1 MAIGSSRLIAAAAT
15 MGRRLVILAAASL
28 VAFAVLHAMP
38 GDPVETALL
47 GWGLPRTEEAIA
59 FLRREWGLDRSWVAQ
74 YGLWLER
81 LVSGDW
87 GRSIRT
93 GRPLLDEFGDAL
105 PISLVMGCGGLVI
118 GLVMALPLGFFA
130 ARHPG
135 GVIDQVTRSLSVI
148 SQSVPLFCMA
158 LGAIWLFAAEL
169 RLIRPFTEPPFERL
183 LLPTLLIAL
192 YTVPRFS
199 RVYRRELLL
208 ATTSLYCKFALTKG
222 LSPRA
227 MLWRHAHPVASA
239 AMLAAVVSE
248 CGWVIGG
255 TATAEVVFSLPGI
268 SLFVVQ
274 SVGVRD
280 YFVLQF
286 YVVIMAAWM
295 LAIGQAA
302 DAARAWLDPRTDSG
316 TGP

>member
-1 MAIGSSRLIAAAAT
+1 MTRSRSRLIVTAAAI
-15 MGRRLVILAAASL
+15 GRRLMILVGASL

-38 GDPVETALL
+38 GDPVETELL
-47 GWGLPRTEEAIA
+47 AWGLPRSDEGVA
-59 FLRREWGLDRSWVAQ
+59 FLRREWGLDRSWLAQ
-74 YGLWLER
+74 YGLWLDR

-93 GRPLLDEFGDAL
+93 GRSLLDEFGDAL
-105 PISLVMGCGGLVI
+105 PISLVMGCGGLLI

-130 ARHPG
+130 AQRPG

-148 SQSVPLFCMA
+148 SQSVPLFCLA
-158 LGAIWLFAAEL
+158 LAAIWLFAAEL
-169 RLIRPFTEPPFERL
+169 RLIRPFTGPAFERL

-192 YTVPRFS
+192 YAVPRFS

-208 ATTSLYCKFALTKG
+208 AINSPYCKFALAKG

-227 MLWRHAHPVASA
+227 VLWRHAHPVASA

-255 TATAEVVFSLPGI
+255 TATAEVVFSLPGV

-286 YVVIMAAWM
+286 YIVIMAAWM

-302 DAARAWLDPRTDSG
+302 DAARAWLDPRTA
-316 TGP
+316 P